1 MLQNRLRELRARY
14 RLTQA
19 DLGVKAGVTR
29 QTIGFIEKGDYE
41 PSITLALKIAKALDH
56 TVEEIFWLDNSN
68 NKR

>member
-14 RLTQA
+14 RLTQS
-19 DLGVKAGVTR
+19 DLGAKAGVTR

-41 PSITLALKIAKALDH
+41 PSITLALKIAEALDH
-56 TVEEIFWLDNSN
+56 TVEEVFWLDNSN